1 MAFKLNKKIIFE
13 GLFYLL
19 FIVYILVLLKV
30 VMFKYIPVSQV
41 ILGNT
46 FGMFRSANFI
56 PFDSIVSCFNG
67 EGGDAFRALLNLLGN
82 IAVFAPLGYCTAL
95 IFKQF
100 NRLWKIG
107 ILSFVISSIFEVLQ
121 YTLYIGSLDV
131 DDIILN
137 TLGGILGY
145 GVYIL
150 VSRLISSRE
159 VLVKVSI
166 VLSLIVFV
174 AGYGVAKY
182 EFADVLGISDHETLT
197 IGEEDIPKRKP
208 DFIGTYIGG
217 KDGVISLYTGRT
229 YKGSSE
235 EKLMDKARVKVTKDT
250 KILFMEIS
258 EDKKTTT
265 VKYKPITINE
275 LEGIESY
282 SNINLWKN
290 GEVAEVVVLS
300 KGAEK
305 PLDNSNTVVDNFNT
319 ISGFLNSVEGNS
331 VNINLISTMDNGNG
345 TSIATSGNGE
355 YANNKS
361 IKIKNGAKII
371 LKTITKS
378 GKVLSEK
385 EISINELK
393 KEDSL
398 EIKGSH
404 GEEGFTGVSVVAY
417 RTEK

>member
-1 MAFKLNKKIIFE
+1 
-13 GLFYLL
+13 
-19 FIVYILVLLKV
+19 
-30 VMFKYIPVSQV
+30 
-41 ILGNT
+41 
-46 FGMFRSANFI
+46 
-56 PFDSIVSCFNG
+56 
-67 EGGDAFRALLNLLGN
+67 
-82 IAVFAPLGYCTAL
+82 
-95 IFKQF
+95 
-100 NRLWKIG
+100 
-107 ILSFVISSIFEVLQ
+107 
-121 YTLYIGSLDV
+121 
-131 DDIILN
+131 
-137 TLGGILGY
+137 
-145 GVYIL
+145 
-150 VSRLISSRE
+150 
-159 VLVKVSI
+159 
-166 VLSLIVFV
+166 
-174 AGYGVAKY
+174 
-182 EFADVLGISDHETLT
+182 DHETLT

-235 EKLMDKARVKVTKDT
+235 EKLMDKARVKVTKDS